1 MEENQRQTTI
11 NRELYEL
18 DQDYKN
24 DTNLNKYIEE
34 AQNFYNGNQYPN
46 QNFNNMIRV
55 SLNICSFS
63 ATIKASKLCSTPIYL
78 TYTADNNKTDCT
90 ALRRFDEY
98 NCNKLHLKENN
109 YQAALNGFVNGTE
122 VTFIRWDDDDTTYKG
137 IYKGGLSEEHLELRN
152 FAVANPYIQDIQNQA
167 WVMYWDEVPY
177 KAVEDLLEGTDKEK
191 KEKKELLMKECG
203 AVFGDEKKNKEHVN
217 HALVRLFTR
226 FFRFNGEVFFMC
238 QTSSVDVFKCPHP
251 LSRKLSRNAAIKA
264 MEEYRKIVSD
274 NINDDMENRLDK
286 VIDYNIDYEDVFLN
300 TISNKEFTDD
310 EYAKFKE
317 KFSLYPFARF
327 APFNQNGSF
336 YGRSDIKSLIPIQKG
351 LNFSI
356 SMMLKCAEN
365 NAYNKIF
372 AKPEAL
378 AGQTITNEPSQ
389 VITDYSGFTN
399 GWGIKMAESQPMPNG
414 LLDFADRLLAMTRV
428 VYGFNDVMDGSISNQ
443 DMSGYMLQQMIKQ
456 ANTPLEQQQQLF
468 WLYNIEKAA
477 IRLMYYK
484 HYVDEAKYTYELD
497 DSEYELQEQSRMMI
511 KTALENGKPLKTMP
525 NAKVEDFANP
535 THKTQVR
542 DIKNDDLFG
551 TNFDIAIDAMQG
563 LNDSK
568 LVEQQ
573 FWDNLF
579 MQGNIQNISPD
590 MLALYLQASPN
601 VSERTKVALKNVLE
615 KLEKTENTQLKNQ
628 LQQLAQYLEQV
639 MAYAKQ
645 LEAQTGFQSNYLK
658 NLTAEFSN
666 KINGANKIIQA
677 QQKDLMNMKEPKS
690 KGEVKSNNARGI
702 GGTTTLPQ
710 ENIQ

>member
-1 MEENQRQTTI
+1 MENQKQITI
-11 NRELYEL
+11 NFELYE
-18 DQDYKN
+18 QDRNYKN

-34 AQNFYNGNQYPN
+34 AQNFYNGNQYPQGN
-46 QNFNNMIRV
+46 ANNMIRV

-78 TYTADNNKTDCT
+78 TYTADDNKTDCS

-98 NCNKLHLKENN
+98 NCNKMHLKENN
-109 YQAALNGFVNGTE
+109 FQAALNGFSNGTE
-122 VTFIRWDDDDTTYKG
+122 VTYLRWDDDNTTYKG
-137 IYKGGLSEEHLELRN
+137 IYKGGLCEEHLELRN
-152 FAVANPYIQDIQNQA
+152 FAVANPYVQDIQNQQ
-167 WVMYWDEVPY
+167 WVMFWDEVPY
-177 KAVEDLLEGTDKEK
+177 RAIVDLLEGSKKDKAKK
-191 KEKKELLMKECG
+191 KEILKAECG
-203 AVFGDEKKNKEHVN
+203 AIYGDEQKNKEHVN

-226 FFRFNGEVFFMC
+226 FFRFKGEVFFMC
-238 QTSSVDVFKCPHP
+238 QTETVDVFEYPHP
-251 LSRKLSRNAAIKA
+251 LSRKLSRNIAKAAL
-264 MEEYRKIVSD
+264 EEYRKKM
-274 NINDDMENRLDK
+274 NNPTDDMDNTLDK
-286 VIDYNIDYEDVFLN
+286 VTDYDIDYEDIFLN
-300 TISNKEFTDD
+300 SYSNKTITER
-310 EYAKFKE
+310 EYENIKE

-351 LNFSI
+351 INFMV

-372 AKPEAL
+372 AKPDAL
-378 AGQTITNEPSQ
+378 EGQTITNEPSQ
-389 VITDYSGFTN
+389 IIYDYSGFTN

-414 LLDFADRLLAMTRV
+414 LLDFTDRLLAMTRV
-428 VYGFNDVMDGSISNQ
+428 VYGFNDVMDGSITNQ

-468 WLYNIEKAA
+468 WLYNVEKAA

-484 HYVDEAKYTYELD
+484 HYVDKAKYTYELD
-497 DSEYELQEQSRMMI
+497 DSEYELEEQSRKI
-511 KTALENGKPLKTMP
+511 IYNNLLKGKKMETMP
-525 NAKVEDFANP
+525 NAKAEDFKNP
-535 THKTQVR
+535 THKTQIR
-542 DIKNDDLFG
+542 DFKNEDIFG
-551 TNFDIAIDAMQG
+551 KNFDIAIDAMQG
-563 LNDSK
+563 LSDSK
-568 LVEQQ
+568 LIEQQ

-579 MQGNIQNISPD
+579 INGTIQNISPD

-615 KLEKTENTQLKNQ
+615 KLKKEENTQLKNQ
-628 LQQLAQYLEQV
+628 LQQVAQYLEQV

-702 GGTTTLPQ
+702 SGTTTLPQ
-710 ENIQ
+710 DNIQ

>member
-1 MEENQRQTTI
+1 MENQKQITI
-11 NRELYEL
+11 NFELYE
-18 DQDYKN
+18 QDRNYKN

-34 AQNFYNGNQYPN
+34 AQNFYNGNQYPQGN
-46 QNFNNMIRV
+46 ANNMIRV

-78 TYTADNNKTDCT
+78 TYTADDNKTDCS

-98 NCNKLHLKENN
+98 NCNKMHLKENN
-109 YQAALNGFVNGTE
+109 FQAALNGFSNGTE
-122 VTFIRWDDDDTTYKG
+122 VTYLRWDDDDTTYKG
-137 IYKGGLSEEHLELRN
+137 IYKGGLCEEHLELRN
-152 FAVANPYIQDIQNQA
+152 FAVANPYVQDIQNQQ
-167 WVMYWDEVPY
+167 WVMFWDEVPY
-177 KAVEDLLEGTDKEK
+177 RAIVDLLEGSKEAKAKK
-191 KEKKELLMKECG
+191 KEILKAECG
-203 AVFGDEKKNKEHVN
+203 AIYGDEQKNKEHVN

-226 FFRFNGEVFFMC
+226 FFRFKGEVFFMC
-238 QTSSVDVFKCPHP
+238 QTETVDVFEYPHP
-251 LSRKLSRNAAIKA
+251 LSRKLSTNIAKAAL
-264 MEEYRKIVSD
+264 EEYRKKM
-274 NINDDMENRLDK
+274 NNPTDDMDNTLDK
-286 VIDYNIDYEDVFLN
+286 VTDYDIDYEDIFLN
-300 TISNKEFTDD
+300 SYSNKTITER
-310 EYAKFKE
+310 EYENIKE

-351 LNFSI
+351 INFMV

-372 AKPEAL
+372 AKPDAL
-378 AGQTITNEPSQ
+378 EGQTITNEPSQ
-389 VITDYSGFTN
+389 IIYDYSGFTN

-414 LLDFADRLLAMTRV
+414 LLDFTDRLLAMTRV
-428 VYGFNDVMDGSISNQ
+428 VYGFNDVMDGSITNQ

-468 WLYNIEKAA
+468 WLYNVEKAA

-484 HYVDEAKYTYELD
+484 HYVDKAKYTYELD
-497 DSEYELQEQSRMMI
+497 DSEYELEEQSRKI
-511 KTALENGKPLKTMP
+511 IYNSLLKGKKMETMP
-525 NAKVEDFANP
+525 NAKAEDFKNP
-535 THKTQVR
+535 THKTQIR
-542 DIKNDDLFG
+542 DFKNEDIFG
-551 TNFDIAIDAMQG
+551 KNFDIAIDAMQG
-563 LNDSK
+563 LSDSK
-568 LVEQQ
+568 LIEQQ

-579 MQGNIQNISPD
+579 INGTIQNISPD

-615 KLEKTENTQLKNQ
+615 KLKKEENTQLKNQ
-628 LQQLAQYLEQV
+628 LQQVAQYLEQV

-645 LEAQTGFQSNYLK
+645 LEAQNGFQSNYLK

-702 GGTTTLPQ
+702 SGTTSIPQ